1 MDAQWICPSESP
13 TTRGVGGLDFA
24 AIGGKIQRH
33 GSASIGAGGIG
44 GKAPGLKTPNYLYG

>member
-33 GSASIGAGGIG
+33 GSASIGAGGTG
-44 GKAPGLKTPNYLYG
+44 CKAPGLKTPNYLYG